1 MPTAPGLLIFLFSA
15 FGMTMKTYA
24 FRRFAFCFPL
34 LAVALLAACD
44 KGPQSAPPAGP
55 LAVGVHAVQTY
66 ALQLDADL
74 PGRTAAYRMAEVRPQ
89 VNGIV
94 QKRLFEEGAEIKEGQ
109 QLYQIDPATYE
120 AQVARTKA
128 SLESTRLLAERY
140 AALLPSKAISQQQ
153 HDDAQS
159 AWRQATAAA
168 EMAAIDLRYTRVLAP
183 ISGRIGRSQASEGA
197 LVAVG
202 QPMPMATIQQ
212 IDPMYVDV
220 TQSSAEIL
228 KLKRDLASGRS
239 QRSGN
244 QARQVALFLEDGSE
258 YEHHGKLKLSEVGVD
273 QGTGSVTIRAVFPN
287 PDGKLQ
293 PGMFVHARLATELR
307 TDALLVPQQA
317 VARNSRGRP
326 TVWVVDEDGAV
337 VNREIETVRTVGN
350 TWLVDKGL
358 QAGERVVT
366 EGVQKLRPGM
376 KVTPAEARN
385 VQISTNLSG
394 ATAATTEA
402 KK

>member
-1 MPTAPGLLIFLFSA
+1 MKTNAHRCFSA
-15 FGMTMKTYA
+15 
-24 FRRFAFCFPL
+24 CLPL
-34 LAVALLAACD
+34 LAVVLLTACD
-44 KGPQSAPPAGP
+44 NAPQSAPPGP
-55 LAVGVHAVQTY
+55 LEVGVHT
-66 ALQLDADL
+66 LKETPMQLDTDL
-74 PGRTAAYRMAEVRPQ
+74 PGRTVAYRIAEVRPQ

-94 QKRLFEEGAEIKEGQ
+94 QKRLFEEGAEIREGQ

-159 AWRQATAAA
+159 AWRQASAAA
-168 EMAAIDLRYTRVLAP
+168 DMAAIDLRYTRVLAP
-183 ISGRIGRSQASEGA
+183 ISGRIGRSLASEGA

-202 QPMPMATIQQ
+202 QPMAMATIQQ
-212 IDPMYVDV
+212 IDPIYVDV

-239 QRSGN
+239 RRDAEKSRSV
-244 QARQVALFLEDGSE
+244 QLFLEDGSE
-258 YEHHGKLKLSEVGVD
+258 YEHVGKLKLSEIGVD
-273 QGTGSVTIRAVFPN
+273 QGTGSVTIRAIFPN

-293 PGMFVHARLATELR
+293 PGMFVHARLTTGTRAN
-307 TDALLVPQQA
+307 ALLAPQQA
-317 VARNSRGRP
+317 VFRNSKGLP
-326 TVWVVDEDGAV
+326 MAWVVGEDDV
-337 VNREIETVRTVGN
+337 VNMREIETARTVGN
-350 TWLVDKGL
+350 TWLIDKGL

-376 KVTPAEARN
+376 KVSPVDADN
-385 VQISTNLSG
+385 VRIKTDLSG
-394 ATAATTEA
+394 AEAEKTTA
-402 KK
+402 KD